1 LLHRGIRRLAD
12 CQRDVVVTQTAV
24 EGSIMARYRVELSQ
38 TVIENAIVY
47 IEANNQQ
54 EAEELALS
62 GVMAAGLSPT
72 ALIAE
77 WKLKDII
84 GDIEVIGVEELKS

>member
-1 LLHRGIRRLAD
+1 
-12 CQRDVVVTQTAV
+12 
-24 EGSIMARYRVELSQ
+24 MARFRVELSQ

-84 GDIEVIGVEELKS
+84 GDIEIIGVEELK

>member
-1 LLHRGIRRLAD
+1 MATYRIELT
-12 CQRDVVVTQTAV
+12 QSVVETCIVFV
-24 EGSIMARYRVELSQ
+24 EATDAQ
-38 TVIENAIVY
+38 A
-47 IEANNQQ
+47 
-54 EAEELALS
+54 AEDLVLS

-84 GDIEVIGVEELKS
+84 GDIEVIGVKELKP

>member
-1 LLHRGIRRLAD
+1 
-12 CQRDVVVTQTAV
+12 
-24 EGSIMARYRVELSQ
+24 MARYRVELSQ
-38 TVIENAIVY
+38 TVIENAIVFV
-47 IEANNQQ
+47 EATDAQA
-54 EAEELALS
+54 AEELALS

-84 GDIEVIGVEELKS
+84 GDIEVVGVEELKS

>member
-1 LLHRGIRRLAD
+1 
-12 CQRDVVVTQTAV
+12 
-24 EGSIMARYRVELSQ
+24 MARYRVELVQSVVE
-38 TVIENAIVY
+38 TAVVFV
-47 IEANNQQ
+47 EANNQQ

-84 GDIEVIGVEELKS
+84 GDIEVLSITELKP

>member
-1 LLHRGIRRLAD
+1 
-12 CQRDVVVTQTAV
+12 
-24 EGSIMARYRVELSQ
+24 MARYRVELVQSVVE
-38 TVIENAIVY
+38 TAVVFV
-47 IEANNQQ
+47 EANNQQ

-84 GDIEVIGVEELKS
+84 GDIEVSGVEELK

>member
-1 LLHRGIRRLAD
+1 
-12 CQRDVVVTQTAV
+12 
-24 EGSIMARYRVELSQ
+24 MARYRVELVQSVVE
-38 TVIENAIVY
+38 TAVVFV
-47 IEANNQQ
+47 EANNQQ

-84 GDIEVIGVEELKS
+84 GDIEVIGVEELK

>member
-1 LLHRGIRRLAD
+1 
-12 CQRDVVVTQTAV
+12 
-24 EGSIMARYRVELSQ
+24 LSQ
-38 TVIENAIVY
+38 TAIENAIVY

-54 EAEELALS
+54 EAEDLALS

-84 GDIEVIGVEELKS
+84 GDIEVIGVEELRS